1 MTCARATRKQHEK
14 KWMMANEIDVSGYDM
29 GATLVKDRRRRSE
42 AELSQGMA
50 DLDALL
56 LPLALAL
63 TRLSARMQSK
73 AVT

>member
-1 MTCARATRKQHEK
+1 
-14 KWMMANEIDVSGYDM
+14 MMANEIDVSGYDM